1 MKKWLNEKPLVE
13 KLLFTIKPKYVCE
26 YITHENITAL
36 VPNSSVPTKQLW
48 GHSSEANIVIFVQR
62 RTYPAS
68 LSHAVCKVY
77 LSRVVLVNKQK
88 VQNVHILPD
97 YLMQTKAQSVKR
109 IYPEKSTVNTL
120 PAFNSRAYIFLS
132 CAQAAE
138 YHILPETDYAQHCPE
153 ACVLQNRAYPALS
166 VSHSGLKWGVRW
178 GVSQIWPKTQF

>member
-1 MKKWLNEKPLVE
+1 M
-13 KLLFTIKPKYVCE
+13 
-26 YITHENITAL
+26 THKNITAL
-36 VPNSSVPTKQLW
+36 VPNSSLPTKQLW
-48 GHSSEANIVIFVQR
+48 GHSSEANSVIFVQR

-77 LSRVVLVNKQK
+77 LSRVVLVKAK
-88 VQNVHILPD
+88 STECTYILPD

-138 YHILPETDYAQHCPE
+138 YDILPETDYTQHKPVFYRIERILPCLCLADTDTVWSLISDSNCPSP
-153 ACVLQNRAYPALS
+153 N
-166 VSHSGLKWGVRW
+166 
-178 GVSQIWPKTQF
+178 